1 MQSDPSNQKI
11 KSPDRSLAQRLVA
24 IVGLCPAQATV
35 AVEIVAEHVTA
46 FLSDTR
52 SPGVIVHCA
61 VSTKE
66 PAGKPIKCCK
76 LVPVRLTSIHE
87 ADVTVFEQEGP
98 VELRTIRL
106 YRYCREAQ
114 QQGGLLSYEDL
125 AFLLCVDVSTVKDI
139 VARLRERGLFPP
151 TRGAIKDIGPEPS
164 HKRIIADQLGRGFST
179 SRVGSATGHS
189 EHAIGRYQLQFGA
202 VLYFRHRYPDATED
216 QLCQLADLSP
226 KAWQVYAEVAAELE
240 LREDCLPHLE
250 RIRRRYELD
259 PEHLARQAPPGK
271 QPEDLARQRLEQQT
285 LETGIRQ
292 TIQEDLG
299 TTRRVAETVTD
310 DLLNLVDQAF
320 PVSDRLRPGQAVLF
334 VDAHDPGFISGK
346 RVSDRDV
353 IPVVVPLCTDEVK
366 EIWRSEDPVGT
377 RRARIATLIAS
388 AAGEQGGVMTVAGLA
403 ELLHASPATMA
414 ADLRKLAIEV
424 HMLPFTKGFVED
436 AGQTLTHKDWIV
448 DLDQH
453 GLSGEEISWL
463 TRHAPSSR
471 DRYIETFRRAQIM
484 MRLEGRIPEADELAR
499 SLRLRRHVARQYLDL
514 LQRFHG
520 PRKSTQ
526 EIAPT

>member
-11 KSPDRSLAQRLVA
+11 KSPDRSLSQRLVA
-24 IVGLCPAQATV
+24 IVGLNPAQAAV

-46 FLSDTR
+46 YLSDTR
-52 SPGVIVHCA
+52 PPGVLIHSA
-61 VSTKE
+61 VSARE

-76 LVPVRLTSIHE
+76 LEPVRLTFIHE
-87 ADVTVFEQEGP
+87 ADKTVFEQEGP

-106 YRYCREAQ
+106 YRFCCEAR

-125 AFLLCVDVSTVKDI
+125 SFLLCVDPSTVKDI

-164 HKRIIADQLGRGFST
+164 HKRIIASLLGRGFST
-179 SRVGSATGHS
+179 SQVASATGHS
-189 EHAIGRYQLQFGA
+189 EHAIGRYQLQFSA
-202 VLYFRHRYPDATED
+202 VLYFRHRYPEATQD

-226 KAWQVYAEVAAELE
+226 KNWTAYAEVASELE

-250 RIRRRYELD
+250 RLRRRYELD
-259 PEHLARQAPPGK
+259 PEHLARHVPLGK
-271 QPEDLARQRLEQQT
+271 QPEDLARRRLEQQT
-285 LETGIRQ
+285 LETGLRQ

-299 TTRRVAETVTD
+299 TTRRVAQAVTD
-310 DLLNLVDQAF
+310 DLLKLVDQAL
-320 PVSDRLRPGQAVLF
+320 PVSDRLKPGQAVLF
-334 VDAHDPGFISGK
+334 VDAHDAGFISGE
-346 RVSDRDV
+346 RVRDRQV
-353 IPVVVPLCTDEVK
+353 IPVVLPLQTDDVNQ
-366 EIWRSEDPVGT
+366 IWRGEDPVGK
-377 RRARIATLIAS
+377 RRARIATHIAA

-403 ELLHASPATMA
+403 ELLHTSPATLA
-414 ADLRKLAIEV
+414 TDLRKLAVEV
-424 HMLPFTKGFVED
+424 HMQPFTKGFVED

-471 DRYIETFRRAQIM
+471 DRYVETFRRAQTL
-484 MRLEGRIPEADELAR
+484 MRLEGRIPDADHLAR

-514 LQRFHG
+514 LEHFHG
-520 PRKSTQ
+520 QRDDTVP
-526 EIAPT
+526 IAPI